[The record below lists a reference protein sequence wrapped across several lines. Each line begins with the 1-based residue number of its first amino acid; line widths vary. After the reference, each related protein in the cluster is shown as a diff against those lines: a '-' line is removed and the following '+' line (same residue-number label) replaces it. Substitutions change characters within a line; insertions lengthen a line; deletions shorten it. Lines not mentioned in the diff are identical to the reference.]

1 MSLPPFHYPK
11 AGLPPGS
18 LIYVGTR
25 PNEPLRIVLIRCRHG
40 QMNEQEVRDI
50 ESLPTHAAPGEV
62 MWINVTGLADSN
74 SIAALGHR
82 FDLHPLA
89 LEDIMNT
96 HSRPKMDEYSNW
108 LFLVLKA
115 LTFDEQHEHVR
126 REHVA
131 IAASRGVVLTFQE
144 ALPDDFEGV
153 RTSLRKNPA
162 MIGKHGADYLAYLL
176 MDAIVDRY
184 FAVLEAAGERINRLD
199 EELTERPK
207 SSTLRRIQSL
217 KTELMRLRRNIWPV
231 REVLGQLA
239 AMPER
244 RVSAYTK
251 DYLRDTQEH
260 TMEMLDMV
268 EMYRDMLSTMVEVY
282 LSSVSNK
289 TNEVMKVLTVFGT
302 VFMPL
307 TFIVGIYGMNF
318 RNLPELN
325 WELGYYAVWAVML
338 AVTGVML
345 LYFKRKGWF

>member
-1 MSLPPFHYPK
+1 
-11 AGLPPGS
+11 
-18 LIYVGTR
+18 
-25 PNEPLRIVLIRCRHG
+25 
-40 QMNEQEVRDI
+40 
-50 ESLPTHAAPGEV
+50 
-62 MWINVTGLADSN
+62 
-74 SIAALGHR
+74 
-82 FDLHPLA
+82 
-89 LEDIMNT
+89 
-96 HSRPKMDEYSNW
+96 
-108 LFLVLKA
+108 
-115 LTFDEQHEHVR
+115 
-126 REHVA
+126 
-131 IAASRGVVLTFQE
+131 
-144 ALPDDFEGV
+144 
-153 RTSLRKNPA
+153 
-162 MIGKHGADYLAYLL
+162 L